1 MAIPKSKT
9 LTPWANR
16 IVGEGSEAPDQLLA
30 NPFNWRRHPKE
41 QQQALEGMLSEV
53 GWVQRVVVNRAT
65 GHIVDGHLRVEA
77 AIRRGEP
84 EIPVIYVELSE
95 AEEKLVLAALDPI
108 GGMAFADQEMIDNL
122 LRQIKVEDESLRDLL
137 DSLGSDSLDEE
148 IPGLIDDDEVPEIQA
163 VALTRLG
170 ETWTLGD
177 HRLHIGDSTTEAP
190 YQALFMDSARAH
202 CLWTDPP
209 YNVDY
214 KGGGRQ
220 IRADSFADNLSQS
233 DFRTFLTTVFAWTS
247 EYLMEGGPFYIAYA
261 DSNVIPF
268 REAATQNALE
278 VKQQLVW
285 VKNHFTLGRQDYQ
298 WQHESILYGW
308 KKGQAHQWHGDF
320 NKSTVLNDTPRL
332 KDMSRIELEHTIREL
347 REALATTVEF
357 HDKPLVSDIHPTMK
371 PVRLVISHL
380 KNSTRP
386 GDSVIEPFGG
396 SGTTLIACEKLG
408 RKARLIELNP
418 FFADAIL
425 RRWQD
430 FTGKQAV
437 RDDGVFFENL
447 KDASKD

>member
-1 MAIPKSKT
+1 MSLAKSKT
-9 LTPWANR
+9 LAPWANR

-30 NPFNWRRHPKE
+30 NPFNWRRHPQE
-41 QQQALEGMLSEV
+41 QQQALEGMLNEV
-53 GWVQRVVVNRAT
+53 GWVQRVMVNRLT
-65 GHIVDGHLRVEA
+65 GHIVDGHLRVET
-77 AIRRGEP
+77 AIRRE
-84 EIPVIYVELSE
+84 EKEVPVIYVELSE

-108 GGMAFADQEMIDNL
+108 GGMAFADQSLLDEL
-122 LRQIKVEDESLRDLL
+122 LRQIDAQDEGLKDLL
-137 DSLGSDSLDEE
+137 QS
-148 IPGLIDDDEVPEIQA
+148 
-163 VALTRLG
+163 
-170 ETWTLGD
+170 LGD
-177 HRLHIGDSTTEAP
+177 HRLHIGDSTTDAP
-190 YQALFMDSARAH
+190 YRHLFPEGARAH

-214 KGGGRQ
+214 KGGGRR
-220 IRADSFADNLSQS
+220 IRADSYADNLSES
-233 DFRTFLTTVFAWTS
+233 DFRTFLTTVFAWAS
-247 EYLMEGGPFYIAYA
+247 EYLMEGGPFYIAYT

-298 WQHESILYGW
+298 WQHEPLLYGW
-308 KKGQAHQWHGDF
+308 KKGAAHKWYGDF
-320 NKSTVLNDTPRL
+320 NKSTVLNDQPRL
-332 KDMSRIELEHTIREL
+332 KELSRTELEEYIREL

-371 PVRLVISHL
+371 PVRLVTSHL

-386 GDSVIEPFGG
+386 GDTVIEPFGG

-430 FTGKQAV
+430 FTGRQAV
-437 RDDGVFFENL
+437 REDGIFFEDL